1 MKPFFAIGIRFTL
14 ALAAASTIS
23 CITGSKGGSVEPKD
37 TNIGTLTGTLH
48 EMTVSTT
55 ANDTLHLTI
64 AAGVEVSDSSVKVV
78 RVDANGKIIG
88 ELGILYD
95 DGKLYHGDD
104 ILGDKVYSGI
114 FTVTENTIGSTK
126 LRVDASVKSGSSSAS
141 SNVVSISVISDFTPL
156 EAKKLYSVQ
165 DSLAV
170 KLNTLV
176 AGNPTNLPVAMNQ
189 LNTWLKSNP
198 EVDSVIQGEG
208 SFDILYKSGV
218 WGGLIIS
225 QEDANGATLT
235 KGGMVTAAASRRL
248 DNQVPIS
255 QQTRGTPPPASFVS
269 EEFSVLSKTSA
280 THADLPDDIIGN
292 RRVIV
297 YSPFEAYFKSQEG
310 KSVAN
315 IFQSD
320 TSFTVTYLE
329 NTAANVAS
337 FANMTD
343 YGYVMIDTHGSRGR
357 EFGTGEVADTTSIL
371 YKTIYKSMLKV
382 RKLAIWKNV
391 TITSVGAVKTKS
403 NVYAIRWPFID
414 ALPGKF
420 PNSVIMNSSCESS
433 MNPDL
438 KDAFIEKGAHS
449 YYGYSKVV
457 NTPFSKKNSDSVAN
471 RLAIVGKTT
480 QQSFSGGSDPTA
492 PNAVFEL
499 YGTGGLHYPDSL
511 INGDFEFGN
520 LNGWTKVGD
529 GRVISQLVTE
539 DPTGGKSMGIISTGL
554 GFTTSTGIIH
564 QTFKLTAG
572 KKTLTVKWNF
582 LSEEFLE
589 YIGSSYQDY
598 FQVIITKSDG
608 SQSVLLNKTIDG
620 LAAENGAS
628 YDKGPPVVAIPG
640 SLISVSP
647 AISFDQGGVF
657 ETGWKTSTFD
667 ISAYAGQKIT
677 LTLRAL
683 DAGDSIYDTVI
694 LLDDITIQ

>member
-1 MKPFFAIGIRFTL
+1 MRSNAKYVFIACFSLSFF
-14 ALAAASTIS
+14 S
-23 CITGSKGGSVEPKD
+23 CLTGGGGGGGSGGPKD
-37 TNIGTLTGTLH
+37 ANIGTLTGTLH
-48 EMTVSTT
+48 EMLVSTT
-55 ANDTLHLTI
+55 ATDTLRLTI
-64 AAGVEVSDSSVKVV
+64 AAGVEISDSMVKAV
-78 RVDANGKIIG
+78 RVDADGKIIDT
-88 ELGILYD
+88 LGILYD

-114 FTVTENTIGSTK
+114 FTVTETTIGTTK
-126 LRVDASVKSGSSSAS
+126 LRVDATVKSGSSSPS
-141 SNVVSISVISDFTPL
+141 SNVVSISVFSDFTPL
-156 EAKKLYSVQ
+156 EAKQLYSLQ
-165 DSLAV
+165 DSSAV
-170 KLNTLV
+170 KLNALV
-176 AGNPTNLPVAMNQ
+176 AGNLTNLPTAMNQ
-189 LNTWLKSNP
+189 LNTWLKSKP

-218 WGGLIIS
+218 WGGLIVS
-225 QEDANGATLT
+225 QEDANGVTLT
-235 KGGMVTAAASRRL
+235 KGGMVTAASRRPY
-248 DNQVPIS
+248 NPVPLS
-255 QQTRGTPPPASFVS
+255 QQTTGTPPPASLVS
-269 EEFSVLSKTSA
+269 EEFSGLSKTSA
-280 THADLPDDIIGN
+280 TQADLPNDIIGN

-337 FANMTD
+337 FSNMTD

-371 YKTIYKSMLKV
+371 YKTIYKALLKA

-391 TITSVGAVKTKS
+391 TITSVGAVNTKS
-403 NVYAIRWPFID
+403 NVYAIRWAFID

-438 KDAFIEKGAHS
+438 KDAFIDKGAHS

-457 NTPFSKKNSDSVAN
+457 NTPFSKMNSDSVAN

-539 DPTGGKSMGIISTGL
+539 VPTGGKFMGVISTGL
-554 GFTTSTGIIH
+554 GFTTTTGIIH
-564 QTFKLTAG
+564 QTFKLAAG
-572 KKTLTVKWNF
+572 KKKLTVKWNF

-589 YIGSSYQDY
+589 YIGSAYQDY
-598 FQVIITKSDG
+598 FQVVITKSDG
-608 SQSVLLNKTIDG
+608 SQSILLNKTIDG

-628 YDKGPPVVAIPG
+628 YAAGPPKVEIPG

-647 AISFDQGGVF
+647 AISFDVGGVF
-657 ETGWKTSTFD
+657 ETGWRTSTFD

-677 LTLRAL
+677 VTLRAL
-683 DAGDSIYDTVI
+683 DAGDSIYDTAI
-694 LLDDITIQ
+694 LLDDITIE